1 MKRTTLTFCL
11 VLLTALSGILLVGAA
26 VAEDDPLILGVF
38 PRRNATVTYKLFKP
52 MVGYLSEQLHREVQ
66 LVTAKDFNTF
76 WKGVVDK
83 KYDIVH
89 YNQYHYLKSHKAYGY
104 QVILKNEEFGQDAL
118 AGSLLVRKDSG
129 INSVADL
136 KGKKI
141 AFGGGPKAM
150 IAYVV
155 PVYLLQQAGLH
166 KDDYEAIFAKNPP
179 NAVLSV
185 FYHQIDAAGAG
196 DKVLNL
202 NTVKSQI
209 DVSQMEHLLTSDP
222 IAHIP
227 WAVKPGMTASLR
239 DKIQQAMLKLND
251 TKQGKRILKNAQLTG
266 IRIATDAEYDPHR
279 LIIQSVLGES
289 Y

>member
-1 MKRTTLTFCL
+1 MKRKTLTFCL
-11 VLLTALSGILLVGAA
+11 VLLTALSGILLVDAA
-26 VAEDDPLILGVF
+26 IAEDDPLILGVF

-52 MVGYLSEQLHREVQ
+52 MAGYLSEQLHREVQ
-66 LVTAKDFNTF
+66 LVTAKNFETF

-166 KDDYEAIFAKNPP
+166 KDDYEAIFARNPP

-196 DKVLNL
+196 DKVLDL

-227 WAVKPGMTASLR
+227 WAVKPGMAASLR
-239 DKIQQAMLKLND
+239 DNIQQAMLKLND
-251 TKQGKRILKNAQLTG
+251 TEQGKRILKNAQLTG
-266 IRIATDAEYDPHR
+266 IHIATDAEYDPHR